1 MQYQSIRYNMWS
13 ALSTTENRL
22 ITINQMRNKAVRLPA
37 SVAQWSSD
45 LGATVQ

>member
-1 MQYQSIRYNMWS
+1 MVVHGKVVNVIN
-13 ALSTTENRL
+13 LSTYSGQSLLVNE
-22 ITINQMRNKAVRLPA
+22 PA